1 MKITAQWLHHSAT
14 RRVCDALEA
23 GGAQAL
29 FVGGCVRNSLIGA
42 PVSDLDMCSDAL
54 PEQVSALA
62 GAAGLKV
69 IPTGIEHGTVTV
81 VCEGVPFEITT
92 FRRDDETDG
101 RHATVSFTTD
111 IAQDAARR
119 DFTMNALYAR
129 PDGTV
134 LDPLGLGIADA
145 QARHLRFVGE
155 PAARI
160 AEDYLRILRY
170 FRFYAWYADPERGA
184 DPEALAAIAHGA
196 EGLSRV
202 SRERIGAEMRKLLAA
217 ADPGPALAMMQASGV
232 LAQVLP
238 GADAKAVPVLVH
250 LEGETGLPPLWT
262 TRLAVLG
269 GAEPG
274 PLLRLSRAEV
284 KGLADLTVAQSMG
297 HAEAAY
303 RYGADLAEQSVLAL
317 GAVLGQAPQPG
328 WQGAVALGA
337 ASVFPI
343 RAADLAG
350 QFQGPALGQ
359 TLREREA
366 AWIAS
371 GFTLDRAALLSR

>member
-1 MKITAQWLHHSAT
+1 MKLNADWLQHSAT
-14 RRVCDALEA
+14 RQVCNALEF

-42 PVSDLDMCSDAL
+42 PVSDLDMCSDAV
-54 PEQVSALA
+54 PDRVSELA
-62 GAAGLKV
+62 RAAGLKV

-81 VCEGVPFEITT
+81 VCEGIPFEITT
-92 FRRDDETDG
+92 FRSDDETNG
-101 RHATVSFTTD
+101 RHAVVSFTTE
-111 IAQDAARR
+111 IGQDAARR

-145 QARHLRFVGE
+145 KARHLRFVGE

-170 FRFYAWYADPERGA
+170 FRFFAWYADPAQGA
-184 DPEALAAIAHGA
+184 EPEALAAIAEAA
-196 EGLSRV
+196 EGLSRI

-250 LEGETGLPPLWT
+250 LEAGLPPNWL

-269 GAEPG
+269 GAAPG

-284 KGLADLTVAQSMG
+284 KALADLKTAQGLSPAG
-297 HAEAAY
+297 AAY
-303 RYGADLAEQSVLAL
+303 RYGADIAAQSVLAL
-317 GAVLGQAPQPG
+317 AAVLGQAPAAG
-328 WQGAVALGA
+328 WEAAVAQGAA
-337 ASVFPI
+337 AVFPI
-343 RAADLAG
+343 RAADLAAR
-350 QFQGPALGQ
+350 FEGPALGQ
-359 TLREREA
+359 ALRDREA

-371 GFTLDRAALLSR
+371 GFALDRDALLNR